1 MRKTRT
7 QKIRHMLGN
16 IIQETIITNRNSPIT
31 SRENINIEAKVEE
44 DIIETSSIER
54 RIITKAKAMCK
65 KIPLNIKQNSSHTQT
80 SKKMTK
86 NRGQSLQ
93 NLLMMMALQFKNLE

>member
-1 MRKTRT
+1 
-7 QKIRHMLGN
+7 MLGN

-31 SRENINIEAKVEE
+31 SREDIKINIVAKVEE